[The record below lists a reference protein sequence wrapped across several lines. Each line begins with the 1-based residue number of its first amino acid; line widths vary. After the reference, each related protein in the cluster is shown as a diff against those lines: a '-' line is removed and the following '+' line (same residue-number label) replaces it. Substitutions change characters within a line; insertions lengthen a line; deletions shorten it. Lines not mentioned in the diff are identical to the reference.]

1 MFLMRNDTPQ
11 YKTLFPDLRGKLVY
25 TQRENDISVLYTLDL
40 QTEEARRVYSHD
52 DPYNANILFPKWS
65 EDASRIQFIAMHD
78 KEWNVYSVRPDGT
91 NLRLEGPAQNGNE
104 LLSRVSRTD
113 DIVGKKGSLY
123 HEHADGTQ
131 TCIYKHK
138 YFDQKFNSGAS
149 EASWGMNKQYVIFE
163 LCTLLNPCS
172 IYVADLH
179 GHIAKVIG
187 KAADPDW
194 SL

>member
-113 DIVGKKGSLY
+113 DIVGKK
-123 HEHADGTQ
+123 AV
-131 TCIYKHK
+131 CITSMPMARKHVSTSTNTLIK
-138 YFDQKFNSGAS
+138 SSILAPQK
-149 EASWGMNKQYVIFE
+149 
-163 LCTLLNPCS
+163 
-172 IYVADLH
+172 LH
-179 GHIAKVIG
+179 GV
-187 KAADPDW
+187 
-194 SL
+194 